1 MLHHYFRT
9 ILRNMRSLDA
19 LINIIGLSIGFAF
32 FITIFIWIHY
42 ERSYDNFHQDAASVF
57 RITKEMYATDSLAT
71 PVAVTPGPLAEYLQ
85 STQSAV
91 EKVTRTTLIEFCIRT
106 DINCLYKKGIAVDSS
121 FLEVFTFPLLKG
133 SASQFGSEA
142 NQIII
147 TERLAKIFFGEA
159 DPIGKTFIIGPFNL
173 LIVAVMKD
181 PPTHTHFYEFDYLI
195 PMDFMSNNGLITAD
209 NWDYSS
215 LYTYVKLNKD
225 SDPAEFEKA
234 IAKTLIEKQTD
245 SNSILKLQ
253 ALQHIHLHSLD
264 LGNDVPGRGNIIY
277 VTIFSWVGALVLLIA
292 CLTYANLTTARLFKR
307 NRTVAVRKV
316 LGSSTSQ
323 IILYAIAETFL
334 YVFIALIFALLLV
347 WLILP
352 RFNELTGLKLFLD
365 FSSTNIFY
373 LLVMVSITTLLSGLY
388 PALLLARQQAV
399 ESLKGQAK
407 AGLGAL
413 SIRRILVV
421 TQFSLAIGLV
431 SATFIIQDQLSYIN
445 NRELG
450 FDKEKVI
457 SFTALRKF
465 QSQFESL
472 RSELKALEEVVSV
485 TWHSF
490 PITFIDQST
499 GDVEWPGKAE
509 SDHTTFHRLVVDQEF
524 IKVYDL
530 TLKSGRGFSEVFDND
545 TSSIIIN
552 ERAAILMN
560 IVEAAQQEIV
570 VNDRKYRLIGIVND
584 FHFKSVHKTIE
595 PLIMYTYPSAMNN
608 VSVKV
613 TDDSQAVVAAVEAVF
628 KKYAPERPFDYHF
641 VEEDVA
647 NLYKTEQRTNVVF
660 SYLGG
665 FSLFISC
672 LGLLGIVRFMTE
684 QRAKEIAVRKVL
696 GASTLSITSILTADY
711 GKILVIA
718 FLISSTV
725 VYWFMQDWLL
735 AFAYRTDISLNTF
748 LISFC
753 FAILTAILTVGFVI
767 LKSVR
772 TNPVVSLRS
781 E

>member
-19 LINIIGLSIGFAF
+19 FINIIGLSIGFAF

-181 PPTHTHFYEFDYLI
+181 PPAHTHFYEFEYLI

-215 LYTYVKLNKD
+215 LHTYVKLNKD
-225 SDPAEFEKA
+225 SDPAEFEKT

-253 ALQHIHLHSLD
+253 ALQQIHLHSLD
-264 LGNDVPGRGNIIY
+264 LGNDVPGRGNI
-277 VTIFSWVGALVLLIA
+277 V
-292 CLTYANLTTARLFKR
+292 
-307 NRTVAVRKV
+307 
-316 LGSSTSQ
+316 
-323 IILYAIAETFL
+323 
-334 YVFIALIFALLLV
+334 
-347 WLILP
+347 
-352 RFNELTGLKLFLD
+352 
-365 FSSTNIFY
+365 
-373 LLVMVSITTLLSGLY
+373 

-407 AGLGAL
+407 AGVGAL

-450 FDKEKVI
+450 FDKENVI

-465 QSQFESL
+465 QAQFESL
-472 RSELKALEEVVSV
+472 RSELKALEEVVAV

-509 SDHTTFHRLVVDQEF
+509 NDHTTFHRLVVDQEF

-530 TLKSGRGFSEVFDND
+530 TLKSGRGFNEVFDND

-595 PLIMYTYPSAMNN
+595 PLIMYTYPSAINN

-641 VEEDVA
+641 VDEDVA
-647 NLYKTEQRTNVVF
+647 NLYKTEQRTDVVF

-696 GASTLSITSILTADY
+696 GASTVSITGILTAEY
-711 GKILVIA
+711 GKILLIA

-767 LKSVR
+767 LKSVS